1 MDATT
6 FLEEVYRLHGGLVE
20 RQADRLVALAP
31 PASGLPESAEVWA
44 GTPDACPEGLEI
56 LHPGH
61 PLLEA
66 GIQRA
71 LQGGRFGL
79 RHLVTA
85 ASHRKGLADLARRTF
100 GFRNARLE
108 LGEGL
113 ASVVPWATF
122 HFHVTFLW
130 DEKREDLVSIPVDLH
145 TGARV
150 AQASL
155 EKAWLDSG
163 GLPGADRGGLSAGL
177 GFARRHLRGEL
188 ASRIQA
194 MQNQARN
201 HLEVEE
207 ARLASYYGGLIE
219 DLAKRLGSASPQ
231 RRAGLEAKRLQAE
244 ADWAARRTEM
254 QDKFRL
260 RVRAELACLEV
271 VDLPRILM
279 PSRLVAGKSVRELV
293 LSYNLLTREFDP
305 LACESCLGA
314 THVVWMCESGHLS
327 CAKCHSTCLGCDR
340 PVCRVCQSEDCARCR
355 AVRCPACGSCSAG
368 CDQRA
373 VAAPATSRESGASSK
388 AAGKATPPVAAGP
401 ASPPASTNSAGKAPP
416 PPAARPVGKTS
427 PPAVTRGA
435 GRAPQLA
442 SGRPAP
448 GAVPLVRDPDL
459 VRELFSDLVQVYID
473 LEELL
478 APVLSLVE
486 QRKLKA
492 AGERLAQL
500 EWTLQTNPQELV
512 DRLHRVGS
520 CLRSSD
526 PNQASSRL
534 RKLRDRLAAEGVLRQ
549 HGMLPPVLRHP
560 SGAVAARPPAPA
572 RASAPPDRPRPPA
585 PARPASRGPAARSSR
600 HTLEAAQKL
609 IREVMPGCGAP
620 EDWVERAVALLE
632 QEAELIGQS
641 NSGPA
646 GWAAAATYL
655 TTRGLTQAVIGSW
668 FGVSGATVSQRSGD
682 LKFAVA
688 RRI

>member
-1 MDATT
+1 MDVTT
-6 FLEEVYRLHGGLVE
+6 FLEEVYGLHGGLVE

-61 PLLEA
+61 PILEA

-122 HFHVTFLW
+122 HFRVTFLW

-145 TGARV
+145 TGGRV
-150 AQASL
+150 SLASL
-155 EKAWLDSG
+155 EKAWLDPG

-177 GFARRHLRGEL
+177 DFARRHLRGEL
-188 ASRIQA
+188 APRIQA

-207 ARLASYYGGLIE
+207 ARLASYYGGLME
-219 DLAKRLGSASPQ
+219 DLARRLGSASPQ

-244 ADWAARRTEM
+244 ADWAARRAEM

-279 PSRLVAGKSVRELV
+279 PARLVAGKSVRELV

-305 LACESCLGA
+305 LACEGCLGS
-314 THVVWMCESGHLS
+314 THVVWLCESGHLS

-340 PVCRVCQSEDCARCR
+340 PLCRVCSTEGCARCG
-355 AVRCPACGSCSAG
+355 AGRCPGCGDCSAG

-373 VAAPATSRESGASSK
+373 PAVPLTSRESGASSK
-388 AAGKATPPVAAGP
+388 VDGRGSPPAAPGP
-401 ASPPASTNSAGKAPP
+401 ASPSASASLAGKAPP
-416 PPAARPVGKTS
+416 SPAAGPAGRTS
-427 PPAVTRGA
+427 PPAAVRGA
-435 GRAPQLA
+435 GRALQPA

-448 GAVPLVRDPDL
+448 GTVPLERDSDL

-478 APVLSLVE
+478 GPILSLVE
-486 QRKLKA
+486 QRRLKA
-492 AGERLAQL
+492 AAGRLAQL

-526 PNQASSRL
+526 PSQASSRL

-549 HGMLPPVLRHP
+549 HGMLPPAPRPP
-560 SGAVAARPPAPA
+560 SGAAAARPPA
-572 RASAPPDRPRPPA
+572 RASVPPDRPRPPA
-585 PARPASRGPAARSSR
+585 PARPASQGAAARSSR
-600 HTLEAAQKL
+600 HTLEAAQRL
-609 IREVMPGCGAP
+609 LREVMPGCGAP

-646 GWAAAATYL
+646 GWAAAVTYL
-655 TTRGLTQAVIGSW
+655 TTRGPTQAAVGSW
-668 FGVSGATVSQRSGD
+668 FGVSASTVSQRCGD

-688 RRI
+688 RRM

>member
-79 RHLVTA
+79 RHLVTG

-130 DEKREDLVSIPVDLH
+130 DEKREDLVSIPLDLH
-145 TGARV
+145 TGGRV
-150 AQASL
+150 SLASL
-155 EKAWLDSG
+155 EKAWLDPG

-177 GFARRHLRGEL
+177 DFARRHLRGEL
-188 ASRIQA
+188 APRIQA

-207 ARLASYYGGLIE
+207 ARLASYYGGLME
-219 DLAKRLGSASPQ
+219 DLARRLGSASPQ

-244 ADWAARRTEM
+244 ADWAARRAEM

-279 PSRLVAGKSVRELV
+279 PARLVAGKSVRELV

-305 LACESCLGA
+305 LACEGCLGS
-314 THVVWMCESGHLS
+314 THVVWLCESGHLS

-340 PVCRVCQSEDCARCR
+340 PLCRVCSTEGCARCG
-355 AVRCPACGSCSAG
+355 AGRCPGCGDCSAG

-373 VAAPATSRESGASSK
+373 PAVPLTSRESGASSK
-388 AAGKATPPVAAGP
+388 VDGRGSPPAAPGP
-401 ASPPASTNSAGKAPP
+401 ASPSASASLAGKAPP
-416 PPAARPVGKTS
+416 SPAAGPAGRTS
-427 PPAVTRGA
+427 PPAAVRGA
-435 GRAPQLA
+435 GRALQPA

-448 GAVPLVRDPDL
+448 GTVPLERDSDL

-478 APVLSLVE
+478 GPILSLVE
-486 QRKLKA
+486 QRRLKA
-492 AGERLAQL
+492 AAGRLAQL

-526 PNQASSRL
+526 PSQASSRL

-549 HGMLPPVLRHP
+549 HGMLPPAPRPP
-560 SGAVAARPPAPA
+560 SGAAAARPPA
-572 RASAPPDRPRPPA
+572 RASVPPDRPRPPA
-585 PARPASRGPAARSSR
+585 PARPASQGAAARSSR
-600 HTLEAAQKL
+600 HTLEAAQRL
-609 IREVMPGCGAP
+609 LREVMPGCGAP

-646 GWAAAATYL
+646 GWAAAVTYL
-655 TTRGLTQAVIGSW
+655 TTRGPTQAAVGSW
-668 FGVSGATVSQRSGD
+668 FGVSASTVSQRCGD

-688 RRI
+688 RRM